1 LWKIGAE
8 VELTL
13 EKDEKWNAKFGR
25 GSMQQIFSELALSI
39 LGYKCNSTFCTFLP
53 HLLHL

>member
-1 LWKIGAE
+1 MWKIGTE

-25 GSMQQIFSELALSI
+25 GSMQQIFSELGSKYL
-39 LGYKCNSTFCTFLP
+39 F
-53 HLLHL
+53 